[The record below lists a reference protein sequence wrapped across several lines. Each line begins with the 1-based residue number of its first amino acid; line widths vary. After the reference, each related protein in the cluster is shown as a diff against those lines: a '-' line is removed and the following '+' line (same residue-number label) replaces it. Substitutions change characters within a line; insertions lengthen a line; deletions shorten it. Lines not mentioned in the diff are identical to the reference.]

1 MRSFWRTVAGKTTLF
16 LSTVLCTVLF
26 AVSIIGFSALI
37 STSAY
42 MLEKHDYRNQLM
54 CEFFSSAMENI
65 VNAYVEDPKTDLDY
79 DYVLKDSDGNVLKN
93 TVSVDVGSDPTIEKI
108 DMDYFVFE
116 EDGSKRLTPAYYAG
130 TTTKEGSYN
139 VTLYLTSDAYLRRHD
154 TGDFFWI
161 RFLIGLYDFK
171 NTFFFSMVFS
181 FLAVV
186 ILTVSIMTVS
196 GRRPNDT
203 KVYPGSFN
211 GMPFDFMVGMT
222 SIPVLL
228 MMLFMAL
235 VSKNFD
241 SLTMTLIT
249 STICFVI
256 FVSMLLGLA
265 MSFAVRVKTRT
276 FIKNNIT
283 YKIINGTYRFIKWCF
298 YAIPMSWAAIIFL
311 FFFFL
316 IQGIVLVEEEI
327 NLWFFSGI
335 IFCLIIVYCVT
346 CFVRL
351 YRSGKKIASG
361 DTEYKV
367 NTKGMVGQ
375 FKKHGEDL
383 NNISEGINR
392 AVNEKMKSE
401 RMKTELITNVSHD
414 IKTPL
419 TSIINY
425 AGLLGTDNIEPEKTK
440 EYSQVLVNQS
450 VKLKRLIEDLVEA
463 SKASTGNLEVNLVE
477 LDACTF
483 ISQVDGEYDEKI
495 AAAGLE
501 LITSAPEEPV
511 PVMADG
517 RRMWRIFDNLM
528 NNICKYSQTGTR
540 VYISLEEK
548 EGQAVITFKNT
559 SKEPLNI
566 SPDELM
572 ERFVRGDSSRN
583 TEGNGLG
590 LSIAKSLT
598 ELQNGTFNLEI
609 DGDLFKAILK
619 FDVVKNDIISENT
632 DTAPQN

>member
-1 MRSFWRTVAGKTTLF
+1 MRSFWRTIAGKTTLF

-26 AVSIIGFSALI
+26 AVSIIGFSSLI
-37 STSAY
+37 ARSAY
-42 MLEKHDYRNQLM
+42 MLDKTDFENQLM
-54 CEFFSSAMENI
+54 CQFFSNAMEDI
-65 VNAYVEDPKTDLDY
+65 VHAYAEDPKTNLDY
-79 DYVLKDSDGNVLKN
+79 DYVLKDSEGKVLKDN
-93 TVSVDVGSDPTIEKI
+93 VSAEVRSDDSIDKIE
-108 DMDYFVFE
+108 MDYFVSE
-116 EDGSKRLTPAYYAG
+116 QNGNKILIPAYDAG
-130 TTTKEGSYN
+130 GIPQEGSYK
-139 VTLYLTSDAYLRRHD
+139 VTLYLTSDAYIKQHD
-154 TGDFFWI
+154 TGDYFWI
-161 RFLIGLYDFK
+161 KFLVGLYDFK
-171 NTFFFSMVFS
+171 NTFFFAMVFS

-186 ILTVSIMTVS
+186 ILTISIMTVA
-196 GRRPNDT
+196 GRRPNDS

-211 GMPFDFMVGMT
+211 GMPFDFMIGLT
-222 SIPVLL
+222 SIP
-228 MMLFMAL
+228 MMLMLL
-235 VSKNFD
+235 VFYTFSKAFS
-241 SLTMTLIT
+241 SLTPILIIG
-249 STICFVI
+249 TIFFVI
-256 FVSMLLGLA
+256 SVSMLLGLA
-265 MSFAVRVKTRT
+265 MSFAVRLKTKT
-276 FIKNNIT
+276 FLKNNVT

-298 YAIPMSWAAIIFL
+298 KSIPLAWATIIFL
-311 FFFFL
+311 FFHFL
-316 IQGIVLVEEEI
+316 LQGVILVEEAIEM
-327 NLWFFSGI
+327 WFI
-335 IFCLIIVYCVT
+335 TNVIFCFVLVYCVT

-351 YRSGKKIASG
+351 YRSGKKIAAG
-361 DTEYKV
+361 ETEYVV

-375 FKKHGEDL
+375 CKKHGEDL

-392 AVNEKMKSE
+392 AVDEKMRSE

-425 AGLLGTDNIEPEKTK
+425 AGLIGNENTEPEKTK

-463 SKASTGNLEVNLVE
+463 SKASTGNLEVNLVQ

-483 ISQVDGEYDEKI
+483 IGQVDGEYDEKI
-495 AAAGLE
+495 EAAGLE
-501 LITSAPEEPV
+501 LITSAPEDPV

-517 RRMWRIFDNLM
+517 RRMWRVFDNLM
-528 NNICKYSQTGTR
+528 NNICKYSQKGTR

-548 EGQAVITFKNT
+548 DGQAVITFKNT

-598 ELQNGTFNLEI
+598 ELQNGTFRLEI
-609 DGDLFKAILK
+609 DGDLFKAILT
-619 FDVVKNDIISENT
+619 FDVVKNDIISENP

>member
-1 MRSFWRTVAGKTTLF
+1 MVKIGVYEPASGANGAGGKQETLGVQYANTETPTV
-16 LSTVLCTVLF
+16 
-26 AVSIIGFSALI
+26 
-37 STSAY
+37 
-42 MLEKHDYRNQLM
+42 
-54 CEFFSSAMENI
+54 
-65 VNAYVEDPKTDLDY
+65 
-79 DYVLKDSDGNVLKN
+79 
-93 TVSVDVGSDPTIEKI
+93 KI
-108 DMDYFVFE
+108 
-116 EDGSKRLTPAYYAG
+116 
-130 TTTKEGSYN
+130 
-139 VTLYLTSDAYLRRHD
+139 
-154 TGDFFWI
+154 
-161 RFLIGLYDFK
+161 
-171 NTFFFSMVFS
+171 
-181 FLAVV
+181 
-186 ILTVSIMTVS
+186 
-196 GRRPNDT
+196 
-203 KVYPGSFN
+203 
-211 GMPFDFMVGMT
+211 
-222 SIPVLL
+222 
-228 MMLFMAL
+228 
-235 VSKNFD
+235 
-241 SLTMTLIT
+241 
-249 STICFVI
+249 
-256 FVSMLLGLA
+256 
-265 MSFAVRVKTRT
+265 
-276 FIKNNIT
+276 
-283 YKIINGTYRFIKWCF
+283 
-298 YAIPMSWAAIIFL
+298 
-311 FFFFL
+311 
-316 IQGIVLVEEEI
+316 
-327 NLWFFSGI
+327 
-335 IFCLIIVYCVT
+335 
-346 CFVRL
+346 
-351 YRSGKKIASG
+351 G